1 MNDREEIIKAG
12 LGVVVILLIIV
23 FLFSIWGGKP
33 RGVYWK
39 VEDLRGEI
47 IGKLEQQIKHQEE
60 YNAWIKHLIENHR
73 HTGIYGLPK

>member
-12 LGVVVILLIIV
+12 LGVVIILLMIV
-23 FLFSIWGGKP
+23 FLFAIWGGKP

-39 VEDLRGEI
+39 VEDLKMELQE
-47 IGKLEQQIKHQEE
+47 LEHR
-60 YNAWIKHLIENHR
+60 IETHR